1 MCLCVLRL
9 VLCAVSVSTC
19 CVCVCI
25 WATGLRC
32 ARTRESFL
40 CAAVLRGQQH
50 PAARQR
56 CDSDGSLAP
65 GHSWEAWDTPT
76 LLTFTVTTAGT
87 THTLQTH
94 THLRATHAAE
104 LCTNMGP
111 CSCSHSGEQYVAKIT
126 CGEHMGA
133 RTRSHAYAFSSF
145 STHTRCF
152 FCCFPLLSVS
162 QSLSG
167 RAQWFTTVWVS
178 CFLHP
183 LLSLR
188 PTLYTHTSSS
198 STPPHP
204 PNHFISN
211 THSLSFGGACSPLN
225 VVLSFYCGHHTF
237 NKMLSCL

>member
-133 RTRSHAYAFSSF
+133 RHVHARVLMHTHSARFLPTLAAFSAVFPF
-145 STHTRCF
+145 SQW
-152 FCCFPLLSVS
+152 V
-162 QSLSG
+162 
-167 RAQWFTTVWVS
+167 RAYQAG
-178 CFLHP
+178 H
-183 LLSLR
+183 
-188 PTLYTHTSSS
+188 
-198 STPPHP
+198 
-204 PNHFISN
+204 ND
-211 THSLSFGGACSPLN
+211 SPQ
-225 VVLSFYCGHHTF
+225 CE
-237 NKMLSCL
+237 